1 MKRKRQKRRKEKKRS
16 EEKKALPRLELG
28 LLGALSL
35 DHVEHTRRVMEFLLL
50 KPSSLITVKPGEAF
64 PSLTN

>member
-28 LLGALSL
+28 PLGAPGDSFI
-35 DHVEHTRRVMEFLLL
+35 TRPRGTHADLWNFYY
-50 KPSSLITVKPGEAF
+50 
-64 PSLTN
+64 

>member
-28 LLGALSL
+28 PLGAPGDSSITKPRGT
-35 DHVEHTRRVMEFLLL
+35 HTRSYGISIIKTF
-50 KPSSLITVKPGEAF
+50 KPYYSQTR
-64 PSLTN
+64 